1 MLDGRCV
8 SRLHGSIVLRRD
20 TDVMQVVGF
29 RKFAMDDVFAFVSM
43 LLWTGEAVSIY
54 FLGKLTQC
62 GPQIDGSSDTSRPGF
77 FGTYVGLTEET
88 AEALDDKTI
97 ASYTKGSK
105 ALLSAWLCYATLIW
119 SMKVVS
125 LYHPYPR
132 IAFPLTLS
140 NKTVL
145 FFYQRLTARLSQQKL
160 VKFLGIAVGVTYI
173 IVLLE
178 ILLHCRPIQRHWQIK
193 PYAGGTSKLAR

>member
-1 MLDGRCV
+1 
-8 SRLHGSIVLRRD
+8 
-20 TDVMQVVGF
+20 
-29 RKFAMDDVFAFVSM
+29 
-43 LLWTGEAVSIY
+43 
-54 FLGKLTQC
+54 
-62 GPQIDGSSDTSRPGF
+62 
-77 FGTYVGLTEET
+77 LTEET

-97 ASYTKGSK
+97 ARYTKGSK